1 MNTHYTTDRSTQMVL
16 SVLKAY
22 GIKKI
27 VVSPGTTNM
36 AFVASAQ
43 SDPCF
48 EMLFLG
54 R

>member
-27 VVSPGTTNM
+27 VVSPNDKHGIRGQCAKRPVFRN
-36 AFVASAQ
+36 V
-43 SDPCF
+43 
-48 EMLFLG
+48 FLG